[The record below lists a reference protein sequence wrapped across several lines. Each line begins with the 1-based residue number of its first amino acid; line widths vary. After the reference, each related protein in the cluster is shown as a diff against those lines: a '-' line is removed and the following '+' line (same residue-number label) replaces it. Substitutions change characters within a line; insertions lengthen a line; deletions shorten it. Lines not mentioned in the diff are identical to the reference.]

1 MSELQVTWFL
11 LIGVLLGGYAIL
23 DGFDLG
29 VGFWHLFARRD
40 EERRTFL
47 NAIGPVWDGNEVW
60 LLTGV
65 GALFAAFP
73 PVYASVFSGF
83 YLALLLVLVGL
94 ILRAVSIEF
103 RSKLESPRWRETWDR
118 AFAVGSI
125 LPALLFGVAVGNLVR
140 GLPLNESGDYIGGF
154 FALLNPYS
162 LVVGVTGLSMLATH
176 GALYLAMKTEGELRQ
191 KARGWASRAGVAY
204 LVLFLA
210 SSSWSLASYTRGGW
224 VLPLVAGLV
233 ALVAILGTRL
243 YSRAG
248 SDGKAFLASAVSIA
262 ALFGAVGSTIFPNL
276 VPASNRAEL
285 SLTVFN
291 SSASQN
297 SLTILLIVALIGM
310 PMVLGYTFYIY
321 RTFAGTVGPESAHDG
336 Y

>member
-29 VGFWHLFARRD
+29 VGCWHLFAKSD
-40 EERRTFL
+40 GERRTFF

-60 LLTGV
+60 LLTGG

-83 YLALLLVLVGL
+83 YLALMLVLLGL

-103 RSKLESPRWRETWDR
+103 RSKLETPGWRAAWDR

-125 LPALLFGVAVGNLVR
+125 LPALLFGVALGNLVR

-162 LVVGVTGLSMLATH
+162 LVVGVAGLSMLAMH
-176 GALYLAMKTEGELRQ
+176 GALYLAVKTEGDLQER
-191 KARGWASRAGVAY
+191 ARGWASKAWAAY
-204 LVLFLA
+204 LVLFLV
-210 SSSWSLASYTRGGW
+210 SSSWSVAAYARGGW
-224 VLPLVAGLV
+224 MLPAVAGLV
-233 ALVAILGTRL
+233 ALAAILAVRF

-248 SDGKAFLASAVSIA
+248 ADAKAFLASAVGIA
-262 ALFGAVGSTIFPNL
+262 AVFGGTGATMFPNL

-285 SLTVFN
+285 SLTIFN

-297 SLTILLIVALIGM
+297 TLTIMLIIALIGM
-310 PMVLGYTFYIY
+310 PMVLAYTIYIY
-321 RTFAGTVGPESAHDG
+321 RTFAGTVGPESAHEG